1 MVTDTDRARIAAQ
14 QTQSFLD
21 DNFGQLDLSGSPSLQ
36 PLPNETF
43 QPSDAKGFNNVV
55 VTGTNLLKQLAD
67 NPDAEI
73 LERIAVETGD
83 PDLVEKIRKD
93 REGEIAEEFV
103 RTHKSYYP
111 TPYNYRRIREY
122 LDEHKQDFTAESV
135 AAAFQHLNR
144 TGQLETRPGQA
155 KRLDES
161 ELLYVISLVK
171 SGQLADAISQY
182 LEFALPNADET
193 WDDQDEFLSDPRTV
207 GVRNEAVRFCWFHS
221 QPFDDTPEF
230 RAFEKHYFRLRP
242 LRSVQDYV
250 DCYALFDQQQ
260 RSIQRDEMI
269 RGTEPAPVTPEA
281 LDSLTDDQVNSLTAQ
296 TIRQR
301 ATQLIR
307 ERKRR

>member
-1 MVTDTDRARIAAQ
+1 MVTEQDRARIAAQ
-14 QTQSFLD
+14 QTKSFLD
-21 DNFGQLDLSGSPSLQ
+21 ENFGQLDLSGSPSLQ

-73 LERIAVETGD
+73 LERIAEETGD

-93 REGEIAEEFV
+93 REGDIAEEFV

-111 TPYNYRRIREY
+111 TDYNYRRIREY
-122 LDEHKQDFTAESV
+122 LDEHKQDFTAASV
-135 AAAFQHLNR
+135 DAAFKFLSR

-207 GVRNEAVRFCWFHS
+207 AVRNEAVRYVWFHS

-230 RAFEKHYFRLRP
+230 RAFEKSYFRLRP
-242 LRSVQDYV
+242 LRSYDDYV
-250 DCYALFDQQQ
+250 NCYALFDQQQ

-301 ATQLIR
+301 AQQLIR